1 MTVLRKA
8 IHYSPMLL
16 FMLVDA
22 DRRTFV
28 TQRYCFLGSV
38 DDWIEIGRPGKL
50 AQLVKTY
57 AKYLDPESYVER
69 W

>member
-1 MTVLRKA
+1 MIQDIQRLLDAYHAWLKDKTALR
-8 IHYSPMLL
+8 
-16 FMLVDA
+16 
-22 DRRTFV
+22 
-28 TQRYCFLGSV
+28 QV

-57 AKYLDPESYVER
+57 AKYLGPESYVER